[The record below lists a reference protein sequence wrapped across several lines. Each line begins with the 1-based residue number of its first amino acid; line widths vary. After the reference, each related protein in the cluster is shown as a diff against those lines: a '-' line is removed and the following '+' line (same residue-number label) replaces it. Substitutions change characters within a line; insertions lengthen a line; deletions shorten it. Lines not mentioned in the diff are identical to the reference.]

1 MRTLVANE
9 VRKIRRERFVWAVL
23 VLNVVPF
30 ALVVANHAVNGGE
43 PTPDRFY
50 FTFHNQY
57 TMVLPLVVCATVA
70 ACFHTEF
77 RNGTYFEW
85 LTCGRS
91 RPALWAAKLAVA
103 CSLVVL
109 MAAVNH
115 VGLVVFFLV
124 ENPGAGILRMSAA
137 YWLLVGVSIA
147 SVALLCALLTL
158 VTRNVVIVNV
168 FGIGLTVATLVFMA
182 ADFSYVIPTCF
193 AYRISL
199 GMIVPDA
206 AYPDPAQALT
216 AGWAV
221 TALSLVLPLAA
232 NLAVVTRRRYLR

>member
-1 MRTLVANE
+1 MRTLIANE
-9 VRKIRRERFVWAVL
+9 LRKIRRERFVWAVL

-30 ALVVANHAVNGGE
+30 AMVVVNHVVNGGD
-43 PTPDRFY
+43 PTLEGLY

-91 RPALWAAKLAVA
+91 KPALWAAKLTVA
-103 CSLVVL
+103 CCLVVVL
-109 MAAVNH
+109 AAVNH
-115 VGLVVFFLV
+115 VGLVLFFLA
-124 ENPGAGILRMSAA
+124 ENPDAGLLRMSAA

-158 VTRNVVIVNV
+158 LTRNVVIVNV

-182 ADFSYVIPTCF
+182 ADFSYLIPTCF
-193 AYRISL
+193 AYRLSV

-206 AYPDPAQALT
+206 AYPDLGLAL
-216 AGWAV
+216 AVGWSV
-221 TALSLVLPLAA
+221 TALFLLLPLLA
-232 NLAVVTRRRYLR
+232 NLLVITRRRYLR